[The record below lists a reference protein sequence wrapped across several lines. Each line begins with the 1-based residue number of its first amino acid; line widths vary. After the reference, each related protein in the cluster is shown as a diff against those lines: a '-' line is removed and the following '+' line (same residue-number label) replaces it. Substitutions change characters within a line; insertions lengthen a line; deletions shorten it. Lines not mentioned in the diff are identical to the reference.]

1 MCGALSFENHS
12 EMRRTEPRDR
22 EGAVDP
28 KVFSDTGSRST
39 GIGALQFRSVCL
51 MPLRPKIIAR
61 SCDPKAKRATELL
74 FLRPK

>member
-39 GIGALQFRSVCL
+39 GIEALAIQECL
-51 MPLRPKIIAR
+51 PDATAPQNH
-61 SCDPKAKRATELL
+61 RAQL
-74 FLRPK
+74 

>member
-1 MCGALSFENHS
+1 
-12 EMRRTEPRDR
+12 
-22 EGAVDP
+22 
-28 KVFSDTGSRST
+28 
-39 GIGALQFRSVCL
+39 